1 MRRYANPVSP
11 MRLLVCFLLAIAAPG
26 CGFAVPSII
35 HKIDIQ
41 QGNVIVPETVAKLKK
56 GMSRNDV
63 KQLMGTPLLTDVFH
77 GNRWDYY
84 FSNEKRGQ
92 LLERT
97 TLSLYFEDEKL
108 VAVTGDVAPGSAG
121 TAPVVSPKDA
131 PKSAVIP
138 PAAAPAKS
146 TEAPGTPPK

>member
-1 MRRYANPVSP
+1 
-11 MRLLVCFLLAIAAPG
+11 MRLLACLLLAIAAPG
-26 CGFAVPSII
+26 CGFAVPSIV

-84 FSNEKRGQ
+84 FSNEKRGR
-92 LLERT
+92 LVERT

-108 VAVTGDVAPGSAG
+108 VAVTGDVAPGTAG
-121 TAPVVSPKDA
+121 SAPVVRPKDA
-131 PKSAVIP
+131 PRASDAS
-138 PAAAPAKS
+138 PAAEAAKFPTGS
-146 TEAPGTPPK
+146 TPTATPVTPSK

>member
-1 MRRYANPVSP
+1 
-11 MRLLVCFLLAIAAPG
+11 MRLLACLLLAIAAPG
-26 CGFAVPSII
+26 CGFSVPSIV

-84 FSNEKRGQ
+84 FSNEKRGR
-92 LLERT
+92 LVERT

-108 VAVTGDVAPGSAG
+108 VAVTGDVAPGTAG
-121 TAPVVSPKDA
+121 SAPVVSLKDA
-131 PKSAVIP
+131 PRASDAS
-138 PAAAPAKS
+138 PAAEAAKFPTGS
-146 TEAPGTPPK
+146 TPTATPVTPSK